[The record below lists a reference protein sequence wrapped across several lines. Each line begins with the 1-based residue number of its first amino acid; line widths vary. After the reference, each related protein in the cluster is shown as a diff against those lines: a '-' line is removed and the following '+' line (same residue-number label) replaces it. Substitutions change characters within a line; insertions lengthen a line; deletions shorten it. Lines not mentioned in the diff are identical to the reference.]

1 MAQYFLQLQLKGH
14 ILHPNRLAEVATAL
28 LSGPLCPEH
37 PLHVFQPSKF
47 LVLQSFEVVR
57 PDMVPQLPEEPL
69 IGVVVGVGERV
80 ADFKK
85 DAA

>member
-1 MAQYFLQLQLKGH
+1 MAQDFLQLQLKSH
-14 ILHPNRLAEVATAL
+14 ILHPNRLDEVATAL
-28 LSGPLCPEH
+28 VSAPLCHEY
-37 PLHVFQPSKF
+37 PLYVFQSSEF
-47 LVLQSFEVVR
+47 LVLQSLEVVR
-57 PDMVPQLPEEPL
+57 PDMVPELPEESL